1 MEESKRKVAGRF
13 DLASPTYDDAPLR
26 FMDHHA
32 QALVGAAEIVPGMRV
47 LDVATGTG
55 KVALLAAE
63 GVGARGR
70 VTGIDI
76 SPGMLAQARRKAK
89 DLPVEF
95 LEMDAET
102 LRFSD
107 ESFDT
112 VLCGFG
118 VFFLPDLL
126 GGMREMWRV
135 LRPGG
140 RVALTTWRPGA
151 FDPMGE
157 WTLARLERH
166 GIPRP
171 GAPPEPWMLLE
182 QPEHLERLLE
192 RAGLRERRVV
202 TEPYGYNMTPEER
215 LRITLTT
222 AADRLRL
229 LTPEEEQRFRDDYL
243 AEATRTGTPKGHWLE
258 VSALI
263 GTGVR

>member
-1 MEESKRKVAGRF
+1 MEASKRKVAGRF
-13 DLASPTYDDAPLR
+13 DLASQTYDEAPLR

-32 QALVGAAEIVPGMRV
+32 QALLSAAEIAPGMRV

-55 KVALLAAE
+55 KAALLAAE
-63 GVGARGR
+63 RVGARGR

-76 SPGMLAQARRKAK
+76 SAGMLAQARRKAK
-89 DLPVEF
+89 DLPIEF

-102 LRFSD
+102 LRFPD
-107 ESFDT
+107 ERFDA

-118 VFFLPDLL
+118 VFFLPDML

-135 LRPGG
+135 LRPDG

-171 GAPPEPWMLLE
+171 AAPPEPWMLLE
-182 QPEHLERLLE
+182 QPEHLELLLE
-192 RAGLRERRVV
+192 RAGFHERRVV
-202 TEPYGYNMTPEER
+202 TEPYGYNMASEDR

-229 LTPEEEQRFRDDYL
+229 LPPEEQQRFREDYL
-243 AEATRTGTPKGHWLE
+243 AEANHTGTAEGHWLE

>member
-1 MEESKRKVAGRF
+1 
-13 DLASPTYDDAPLR
+13 
-26 FMDHHA
+26 MDHHA
-32 QALVGAAEIVPGMRV
+32 QALVGAGEIAPGMRV

-63 GVGARGR
+63 RVGARGR

-89 DLPVEF
+89 ELPVEF
-95 LEMDAET
+95 FEMDAET

-107 ESFDT
+107 ESFDA

-118 VFFLPDLL
+118 VFFLPDMLR
-126 GGMREMWRV
+126 GMREMWRV

-151 FDPMGE
+151 FEPMGE
-157 WTLARLERH
+157 WTLAWLERH
-166 GIPRP
+166 GIARP
-171 GAPPEPWMLLE
+171 PVPSEPWMLLE
-182 QPEHLERLLE
+182 QPEHLELLLE
-192 RAGLRERRVV
+192 RAGFQERRVV
-202 TEPYGYNMTPEER
+202 TEPYGYNMAPEDR

-229 LTPEEEQRFRDDYL
+229 LPSEDQQRFREDYL
-243 AEATRTGTPKGHWLE
+243 AEANRTGAPEGHWLE

-263 GTGVR
+263 GAAVR